1 MDKRFKP
8 LSPAEQIL
16 QRQALY
22 AELELTPGLPLK
34 DTIRL
39 IRKSLRLTIAD
50 MAKLTSVS
58 ERFLQDTEAGRGNPS
73 LATAQKVLAPFG
85 LQLGVVSIKPLV

>member
-8 LSPAEQIL
+8 LSPAEQML

-22 AELELTPGLPLK
+22 AELDSSPGLPLK

-39 IRKSLRLTIAD
+39 IRKNLRLTVAD
-50 MAKLTSVS
+50 LAKLTSVS
-58 ERFLQDTEAGRGNPS
+58 ERFLHDTEAGRGNPS

-85 LQLGVVSIKPLV
+85 LQLGVVSHNPR